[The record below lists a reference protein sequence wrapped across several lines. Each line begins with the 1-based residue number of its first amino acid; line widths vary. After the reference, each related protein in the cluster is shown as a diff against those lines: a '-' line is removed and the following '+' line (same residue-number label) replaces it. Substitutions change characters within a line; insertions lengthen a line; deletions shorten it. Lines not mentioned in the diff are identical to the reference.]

1 MKISRVY
8 ISTTPKVE
16 PSKSGFSD
24 QNAVNAASDNA
35 ACKPDE
41 HRNMFRLTF
50 VENWLNGESL
60 QAQEFPFSN

>member
-16 PSKSGFSD
+16 PSNSGFSD
-24 QNAVNAASDNA
+24 QNTVNAASKNTA
-35 ACKPDE
+35 YKPDE

-50 VENWLNGESL
+50 AEDWLNGESL
-60 QAQEFPFSN
+60 QAQEFPFSD